1 MASIHFNTSSRTD
14 QSSRKYPEDHT
25 NNNRRN
31 SVYHC
36 QGLVLDSKSAEHL
49 EEEECKLPDEE
60 DAHLSEEERP
70 SFALPNDNDDNNHDE
85 YERPS
90 LALANENA
98 SNDDDEEEEVLG
110 SPIGLPPVPCPAVC
124 VHDESFEGEEQ
135 QSTISNERNHEEERI
150 FSV

>member
-70 SFALPNDNDDNNHDE
+70 SFALPTDNDDDDD
-85 YERPS
+85 ERPS
-90 LALANENA
+90 LALPNDNG
-98 SNDDDEEEEVLG
+98 SYDDDDDDEDVLG
-110 SPIGLPPVPCPAVC
+110 SPIGLRPVPCPAVC
-124 VHDESFEGEEQ
+124 VHDKSLEEEEQ
-135 QSTISNERNHEEERI
+135 QQSTLSNERNDPEERP